1 MADTGSD
8 WRRRWRTRCFSRAGS
23 NGLAALVLL
32 VAGCAKNDPSAAD
45 LRRWEVEGFAGEAD
59 KAPQLATILVDRKE
73 DELVRALAAAELGEM
88 PAGAAYGDALIA
100 AVEDDSPIVR
110 VNAITACGNLA
121 IPGASSPIAVHLKSD
136 PEASVRRAAARA
148 LGKLSDASAVDPLLA
163 AFDDR
168 DLGVQELAAE
178 SLRALTGQKFGRDA
192 EAWRTWASTRPK

>member
-1 MADTGSD
+1 M
-8 WRRRWRTRCFSRAGS
+8 
-23 NGLAALVLL
+23 
-32 VAGCAKNDPSAAD
+32 
-45 LRRWEVEGFAGEAD
+45 
-59 KAPQLATILVDRKE
+59 
-73 DELVRALAAAELGEM
+73 RALAAAELGEM